1 MTQKQ
6 SVVIIG
12 GGPAGLTAAW
22 ELVKDGGS
30 EQYDVTVL
38 EATREFGGIS
48 RTVKHDGNRMD
59 IGGHRFF
66 SKDDRIM
73 DWWKD
78 VLPLQGAPSYD
89 DKKLHREHDMEPGG
103 PDPEI
108 EDKVMLKR
116 HRVSRIYW
124 NRHFLD
130 YPISLSANTL
140 KAMGFK
146 LTMVAGFSYLKS
158 MVHKLP
164 ETNLEN
170 FYINRFGRKLYSM
183 FFEGYTE
190 KLWGRHPSEISADW
204 GAQRVKGLSIMGVL
218 KNAFQ
223 KLLPKKRDNSEVET
237 SLIEEFWYPKLGPG
251 QLWETVESNC
261 EAAGVKVITDANV
274 VEIRQKDG
282 KIASV
287 VYEDSEGNRT
297 EMAADDFISSMP
309 VKDLVNA
316 VDASD
321 QPAPKDMTEIAN
333 GLPYRDFVT
342 VGLLVKHLRLT
353 NTTDIPTLGNPPI
366 VPDCWIYVQDPG
378 YKVGRLQIFN
388 NWSPYLVKD
397 VDNTVWIGLE
407 YFCEEGDSFW
417 NMTDE
422 EATKFAIQELTRMQ
436 VINGPQDVLDSH
448 RERVKKAYPA
458 YFDTYDRMPELVDY
472 LDSFGNLYCVGR
484 NGQHRYNNMDHSMA
498 TAIEAV
504 KDIKSGETSKDNVWS
519 VNTDKSYHEEKV
531 EKINNACAYALSPA
545 LDVPLYA
552 FGLRRASSHALF
564 IFRSVTL
571 IKPMLFG
578 MGFFIAIFIAIARCA
593 NRTGGPRVPALRWS
607 GLRCMVRTVRKPR
620 CFAADF
626 SFDGNFPQ
634 FFFAAVAGAC
644 LWKPRKGNYQ
654 WQQA

>member
-1 MTQKQ
+1 MTDKQ

-22 ELVKDGGS
+22 ELIKDGGADR
-30 EQYDVTVL
+30 YDVTVL
-38 EATREFGGIS
+38 EETHEFGGIS
-48 RTVKHDGNRMD
+48 RTVKHNGNRMD

-73 DWWKD
+73 DWWKNT
-78 VLPLQGAPSYD
+78 LPLQGAPSYD
-89 DKKLHREHDMEPGG
+89 DKKLNREHDMEPGG
-103 PDPEI
+103 PDPEV

-124 NRHFLD
+124 NKHFLD
-130 YPISLSANTL
+130 YPISLSAGTL

-164 ETNLEN
+164 EDNLEN

-237 SLIEEFWYPKLGPG
+237 SLIEEFWYPKYGPG

-261 EAAGVKVITDANV
+261 ENAGVKVVTDAKVIEVCQQNGH
-274 VEIRQKDG
+274 IS
-282 KIASV
+282 SV
-287 VYEDSEGNRT
+287 VTEAVDGTRT
-297 EMAADDFISSMP
+297 EWNADQFISSMP
-309 VKDLVNA
+309 VKDLVEAIDAAGADTEAAATGSKAAPEA
-316 VDASD
+316 V
-321 QPAPKDMTEIAN
+321 TEVAE

-342 VGLLVKHLRLT
+342 VGLLVNHLKLE

-378 YKVGRLQIFN
+378 YKVGRIQVFN
-388 NWSPYLVKD
+388 NWSPYLVKN
-397 VDNTVWIGLE
+397 VDDTVWIGLE
-407 YFCEEGDSFW
+407 YFCEEGDTFW
-417 NMTDE
+417 NMSE
-422 EATKFAIQELTRMQ
+422 EDAVKFAISELMRMG
-436 VINGPQDVLDSH
+436 VIEKPEDVLDSH

-458 YFDTYDRMPELVDY
+458 YFDTYDRIDEVIDY
-472 LDSFGNLYCVGR
+472 LDGFGNLYCVGR

-504 KDIKSGETSKDNVWS
+504 DNIKSGKATKENVWS
-519 VNTDKSYHEEKV
+519 VNTDQSYHEEK
-531 EKINNACAYALSPA
+531 
-545 LDVPLYA
+545 
-552 FGLRRASSHALF
+552 
-564 IFRSVTL
+564 
-571 IKPMLFG
+571 
-578 MGFFIAIFIAIARCA
+578 
-593 NRTGGPRVPALRWS
+593 
-607 GLRCMVRTVRKPR
+607 
-620 CFAADF
+620 
-626 SFDGNFPQ
+626 
-634 FFFAAVAGAC
+634 
-644 LWKPRKGNYQ
+644 
-654 WQQA
+654 

>member
-1 MTQKQ
+1 MDVTNKQ

-22 ELVKDGGS
+22 ELIKDGGADK
-30 EQYDVTVL
+30 YDVTVL
-38 EATREFGGIS
+38 EETHEFGGIS
-48 RTVKHDGNRMD
+48 RTVKHNGNRMD

-73 DWWKD
+73 DWWKNT
-78 VLPLQGAPSYD
+78 LPLQGAPSYD
-89 DKKLHREHDMEPGG
+89 DKKLNREHDMEPGG
-103 PDPEI
+103 PDPEV

-124 NRHFLD
+124 NKHFLD
-130 YPISLSANTL
+130 YPISLSAGTL

-164 ETNLEN
+164 EDNLEN

-237 SLIEEFWYPKLGPG
+237 SLIEEFWYPKYGPG

-261 EAAGVKVITDANV
+261 ETAGVKVVTDAKV
-274 VEIRQKDG
+274 IEVRQRDG
-282 KIASV
+282 HIASV
-287 VYEDSEGNRT
+287 VTEAADGTRT
-297 EMAADDFISSMP
+297 EWNADQFISSMP
-309 VKDLVNA
+309 VKDLVEAIDAAGADTEA
-316 VDASD
+316 VATGSKA
-321 QPAPKDMTEIAN
+321 APKAVTEVAE

-342 VGLLVKHLRLT
+342 VGLLVNHLKLE

-378 YKVGRLQIFN
+378 YKVGRIQVFN
-388 NWSPYLVKD
+388 NWSPYLVKN
-397 VDNTVWIGLE
+397 VDDTVWIGLE
-407 YFCEEGDSFW
+407 YFCEEGDAFW
-417 NMTDE
+417 NMSE
-422 EATKFAIQELTRMQ
+422 EDAVKFAISELMRMG
-436 VINGPQDVLDSH
+436 VIENPQDVLDSH

-458 YFDTYDRMPELVDY
+458 YFDTYDRIDEVIDY
-472 LDSFGNLYCVGR
+472 LDGFGNLYCVGR

-504 KDIKSGETSKDNVWS
+504 GNIKSGKGTKENVWS
-519 VNTDKSYHEEKV
+519 VNTDQSYHEEK
-531 EKINNACAYALSPA
+531 
-545 LDVPLYA
+545 
-552 FGLRRASSHALF
+552 
-564 IFRSVTL
+564 
-571 IKPMLFG
+571 
-578 MGFFIAIFIAIARCA
+578 
-593 NRTGGPRVPALRWS
+593 
-607 GLRCMVRTVRKPR
+607 
-620 CFAADF
+620 
-626 SFDGNFPQ
+626 
-634 FFFAAVAGAC
+634 
-644 LWKPRKGNYQ
+644 
-654 WQQA
+654 

>member
-1 MTQKQ
+1 MTDKQ

-22 ELVKDGGS
+22 ELIKDGGADR
-30 EQYDVTVL
+30 YDVTVL
-38 EATREFGGIS
+38 EETHEFGGIS
-48 RTVKHDGNRMD
+48 RTVKHNGNRMD

-73 DWWKD
+73 DWWKNT
-78 VLPLQGAPSYD
+78 LPLQGAPSYD
-89 DKKLHREHDMEPGG
+89 DKKLNREHDMEPGG
-103 PDPEI
+103 PDPEV

-124 NRHFLD
+124 NKHFLD
-130 YPISLSANTL
+130 YPISLSAGTL

-164 ETNLEN
+164 EDNLEN

-237 SLIEEFWYPKLGPG
+237 SLIEEFWYPKYGPG

-261 EAAGVKVITDANV
+261 ENAGVKVVTDAKAIEV
-274 VEIRQKDG
+274 RQQNG
-282 KIASV
+282 HISSV
-287 VYEDSEGNRT
+287 VTEAADGTRT
-297 EMAADDFISSMP
+297 EWNADQFISSMP
-309 VKDLVNA
+309 VKDLVEAIDAAGVDTEAAATGSKAAPEA
-316 VDASD
+316 V
-321 QPAPKDMTEIAN
+321 TEVAE

-342 VGLLVKHLRLT
+342 VGLLVNHLKLE

-378 YKVGRLQIFN
+378 YKVGRIQVFN
-388 NWSPYLVKD
+388 NWSPYLVKN
-397 VDNTVWIGLE
+397 VDDTVWIGLE
-407 YFCEEGDSFW
+407 YFCEEGDTFW
-417 NMTDE
+417 NMSE
-422 EATKFAIQELTRMQ
+422 EDAVKFAISELMRMG
-436 VINGPQDVLDSH
+436 VIEKPEDVLDSH

-458 YFDTYDRMPELVDY
+458 YFDTYDRIDEVIDY
-472 LDSFGNLYCVGR
+472 LDDFGNLYCVGR

-504 KDIKSGETSKDNVWS
+504 DNIKSGKATKENVWS
-519 VNTDKSYHEEKV
+519 VNTDQSYHEEK
-531 EKINNACAYALSPA
+531 
-545 LDVPLYA
+545 
-552 FGLRRASSHALF
+552 
-564 IFRSVTL
+564 
-571 IKPMLFG
+571 
-578 MGFFIAIFIAIARCA
+578 
-593 NRTGGPRVPALRWS
+593 
-607 GLRCMVRTVRKPR
+607 
-620 CFAADF
+620 
-626 SFDGNFPQ
+626 
-634 FFFAAVAGAC
+634 
-644 LWKPRKGNYQ
+644 
-654 WQQA
+654 

>member
-1 MTQKQ
+1 MTDKQ
-6 SVVIIG
+6 SVGIIG

-22 ELVKDGGS
+22 ELIKDGGADR
-30 EQYDVTVL
+30 YDVTVL
-38 EATREFGGIS
+38 EETHEFGGIS
-48 RTVKHDGNRMD
+48 RTVKHNGNRMD

-73 DWWKD
+73 DWWKNT
-78 VLPLQGAPSYD
+78 LPLQGAPSYD
-89 DKKLHREHDMEPGG
+89 DKKLNREHDMEPGG
-103 PDPEI
+103 PDPEV

-124 NRHFLD
+124 NKHFLD
-130 YPISLSANTL
+130 YPISLSAGTL

-164 ETNLEN
+164 EDNLEN

-237 SLIEEFWYPKLGPG
+237 SLIEEFWYPKYGPG

-261 EAAGVKVITDANV
+261 ENAGVKVVTDAKAIEV
-274 VEIRQKDG
+274 RQQNG
-282 KIASV
+282 HISSV
-287 VYEDSEGNRT
+287 VTEAADGTRT
-297 EMAADDFISSMP
+297 EWNADQFISSMP
-309 VKDLVNA
+309 VKDLVEAIDAAGVDTEAAATGSKAAPEA
-316 VDASD
+316 V
-321 QPAPKDMTEIAN
+321 TEVAE

-342 VGLLVKHLRLT
+342 VGLLVNHLKLE

-378 YKVGRLQIFN
+378 YKVGRIQVFN
-388 NWSPYLVKD
+388 NWSPYLVKN
-397 VDNTVWIGLE
+397 VDDTVWIGLE
-407 YFCEEGDSFW
+407 YFCEEGDTFW
-417 NMTDE
+417 NMSE
-422 EATKFAIQELTRMQ
+422 EDAVKFAISELMRMG
-436 VINGPQDVLDSH
+436 VIEKPEDVLDSH

-458 YFDTYDRMPELVDY
+458 YFDTYDRIDEVIDY
-472 LDSFGNLYCVGR
+472 LDGFGNLYCVGR

-504 KDIKSGETSKDNVWS
+504 DNIKSGKATKENVWS
-519 VNTDKSYHEEKV
+519 VNTDQSYHEEK
-531 EKINNACAYALSPA
+531 
-545 LDVPLYA
+545 
-552 FGLRRASSHALF
+552 
-564 IFRSVTL
+564 
-571 IKPMLFG
+571 
-578 MGFFIAIFIAIARCA
+578 
-593 NRTGGPRVPALRWS
+593 
-607 GLRCMVRTVRKPR
+607 
-620 CFAADF
+620 
-626 SFDGNFPQ
+626 
-634 FFFAAVAGAC
+634 
-644 LWKPRKGNYQ
+644 
-654 WQQA
+654 

>member
-30 EQYDVTVL
+30 ENYDVTVL

-48 RTVKHDGNRMD
+48 RTVNHDGNRMD

-66 SKDDRIM
+66 SKDERIM
-73 DWWKD
+73 DWWKG

-89 DKKLHREHDMEPGG
+89 DKKLGREHDMEPGG
-103 PDPEI
+103 PDPEV

-124 NRHFLD
+124 NRHFFD
-130 YPISLSANTL
+130 YPISLSINTL
-140 KAMGFK
+140 KAMGPK
-146 LTMVAGFSYLKS
+146 LTLVAGFSYLKS

-164 ETNLEN
+164 EDNLEN

-190 KLWGRHPSEISADW
+190 KLWGRHPSQISADW

-223 KLLPKKRDNSEVET
+223 KLLPKKRSNAEVET
-237 SLIEEFWYPKLGPG
+237 SLIEEFWYPKYGPG
-251 QLWETVESNC
+251 QLWETVEANC

-274 VEIRQKDG
+274 VEVRQDDG

-287 VYEDSEGNRT
+287 VYEDSEGNRI
-297 EMAADDFISSMP
+297 EMTADDFISSMP
-309 VKDLVNA
+309 VKDLINA
-316 VDASD
+316 VDASSK
-321 QPAPKDMTEIAN
+321 PAPKDMTEIAN
-333 GLPYRDFVT
+333 GLPYRDF
-342 VGLLVKHLRLT
+342 
-353 NTTDIPTLGNPPI
+353 
-366 VPDCWIYVQDPG
+366 
-378 YKVGRLQIFN
+378 GRLQIFN

-417 NMTDE
+417 NMSDE
-422 EATKFAIQELTRMQ
+422 EAKKFAIQELTRMQ
-436 VINGPQDVLDSH
+436 IINGPQDVIDSH

-458 YFDTYDRMPELVDY
+458 YFDTYDRMSELVEY

-504 KDIKSGETSKDNVWS
+504 DNIKNGKTSKKNVWS
-519 VNTDKSYHEEKV
+519 VNTDKSYHEEK
-531 EKINNACAYALSPA
+531 
-545 LDVPLYA
+545 
-552 FGLRRASSHALF
+552 
-564 IFRSVTL
+564 
-571 IKPMLFG
+571 
-578 MGFFIAIFIAIARCA
+578 
-593 NRTGGPRVPALRWS
+593 
-607 GLRCMVRTVRKPR
+607 
-620 CFAADF
+620 
-626 SFDGNFPQ
+626 
-634 FFFAAVAGAC
+634 
-644 LWKPRKGNYQ
+644 
-654 WQQA
+654 

>member
-1 MTQKQ
+1 MTDKQ

-22 ELVKDGGS
+22 ELIKDGGADR
-30 EQYDVTVL
+30 YDVTVL
-38 EATREFGGIS
+38 EETHEFGGIS
-48 RTVKHDGNRMD
+48 RTVKHNGNRMD

-73 DWWKD
+73 DWWKNT
-78 VLPLQGAPSYD
+78 LPLQGAPSYD
-89 DKKLHREHDMEPGG
+89 DKKLNREHDMEPGG
-103 PDPEI
+103 PDPEV

-124 NRHFLD
+124 NKHFLD
-130 YPISLSANTL
+130 YPISLSAGTL

-164 ETNLEN
+164 EDNLEN

-237 SLIEEFWYPKLGPG
+237 SLIEEFWYPKYGPG

-261 EAAGVKVITDANV
+261 ENAGVKVVTDAKV
-274 VEIRQKDG
+274 IEVRQQNG
-282 KIASV
+282 HISSV
-287 VYEDSEGNRT
+287 VTEAADGTRT
-297 EMAADDFISSMP
+297 EWNADQFISSMP
-309 VKDLVNA
+309 VKDLVEAIDAAGVDTEAAATGSKAAPEA
-316 VDASD
+316 V
-321 QPAPKDMTEIAN
+321 TEVSE

-342 VGLLVKHLRLT
+342 VGLLVNHLKLE

-378 YKVGRLQIFN
+378 YKVGRIQVFN
-388 NWSPYLVKD
+388 NWSPYLVKN
-397 VDNTVWIGLE
+397 VDDTVWIGLE
-407 YFCEEGDSFW
+407 YFCEEGDTFW
-417 NMTDE
+417 NMSE
-422 EATKFAIQELTRMQ
+422 EDAVKFAISELMRMG
-436 VINGPQDVLDSH
+436 VIEKPEDVLDSH

-458 YFDTYDRMPELVDY
+458 YFDTYDRIDEVIDY
-472 LDSFGNLYCVGR
+472 LDGFGNLYCVGR

-504 KDIKSGETSKDNVWS
+504 DNIKSGKATKENVWS
-519 VNTDKSYHEEKV
+519 VNTDQSYHEEK
-531 EKINNACAYALSPA
+531 
-545 LDVPLYA
+545 
-552 FGLRRASSHALF
+552 
-564 IFRSVTL
+564 
-571 IKPMLFG
+571 
-578 MGFFIAIFIAIARCA
+578 
-593 NRTGGPRVPALRWS
+593 
-607 GLRCMVRTVRKPR
+607 
-620 CFAADF
+620 
-626 SFDGNFPQ
+626 
-634 FFFAAVAGAC
+634 
-644 LWKPRKGNYQ
+644 
-654 WQQA
+654 

>member
-1 MTQKQ
+1 MTDKQ

-22 ELVKDGGS
+22 ELIKDGGADK
-30 EQYDVTVL
+30 YDVTVL
-38 EATREFGGIS
+38 EETHEFGGIS
-48 RTVKHDGNRMD
+48 RTVKHNGNRMD

-73 DWWKD
+73 DWWKNM
-78 VLPLQGAPSYD
+78 LPLQGAPSYD
-89 DKKLHREHDMEPGG
+89 DKKLNREHDMEPGG
-103 PDPEI
+103 PDPEV

-124 NRHFLD
+124 NKHFLD
-130 YPISLSANTL
+130 YPISLSAGTL

-164 ETNLEN
+164 EDNLEN

-237 SLIEEFWYPKLGPG
+237 SLIEEFWYPKYGPG

-261 EAAGVKVITDANV
+261 ETAGVKVVTDAKV
-274 VEIRQKDG
+274 IEVRQRDG
-282 KIASV
+282 HIASV
-287 VYEDSEGNRT
+287 VTEAADGTRT
-297 EMAADDFISSMP
+297 EWNADQFISSMP
-309 VKDLVNA
+309 VKDLVEAIDTAGADTEA
-316 VDASD
+316 VATGSKA
-321 QPAPKDMTEIAN
+321 APKAVTEVAE

-342 VGLLVKHLRLT
+342 VGLLVNHLKLE

-378 YKVGRLQIFN
+378 YKVGRIQVFN
-388 NWSPYLVKD
+388 NWSPYLVKN
-397 VDNTVWIGLE
+397 VDDTVWIGLE
-407 YFCEEGDSFW
+407 YFCEEGDTFW
-417 NMTDE
+417 NMSE
-422 EATKFAIQELTRMQ
+422 EDAVKFAISELMRMG
-436 VINGPQDVLDSH
+436 VIENPQDVLDSH

-458 YFDTYDRMPELVDY
+458 YFDTYDRIDEVIDY
-472 LDSFGNLYCVGR
+472 LDGFGNLYCVGR

-504 KDIKSGETSKDNVWS
+504 GNIKSGKGTKENVWS
-519 VNTDKSYHEEKV
+519 VNTDQSYHEEK
-531 EKINNACAYALSPA
+531 
-545 LDVPLYA
+545 
-552 FGLRRASSHALF
+552 
-564 IFRSVTL
+564 
-571 IKPMLFG
+571 
-578 MGFFIAIFIAIARCA
+578 
-593 NRTGGPRVPALRWS
+593 
-607 GLRCMVRTVRKPR
+607 
-620 CFAADF
+620 
-626 SFDGNFPQ
+626 
-634 FFFAAVAGAC
+634 
-644 LWKPRKGNYQ
+644 
-654 WQQA
+654 